1 MKWKDV
7 VSSISKKDIES
18 KLDSKLYAGDV
29 FDLAIK
35 SMFISNKIKFVEKY
49 SKYFDETETE
59 ESLKEKA
66 DLIAKTLIDCKN
78 NKKVTSFDQICEEN
92 KIKFLDANYISY
104 KYMTE
109 KDESYEDVSLN
120 TWRNYFLYTEAYSI
134 LSEILLLYAAGKLT
148 VVNPNH
154 TNKKYRKGRFSDY
167 VWKLT
172 KYCKSWLIFPES
184 WSKPPFIN
192 QPKNATYASK
202 SWPVEEDGT
211 LYNTFS

>member
-1 MKWKDV
+1 MEWNKII
-7 VSSISKKDIES
+7 SSISKKDIES
-18 KLDSKLYAGDV
+18 ELCSKLHTGDV

-66 DLIAKTLIDCKN
+66 DFIAKTLIEYKK
-78 NKKVTSFDQICEEN
+78 NKKVISFDQICEEN
-92 KIKFLDANYISY
+92 KIRFLDANYISY

-109 KDESYEDVSLN
+109 KNESYEDVSLN
-120 TWRNYFLYTEAYSI
+120 AWRNHFLYKEAYSI

-148 VVNPNH
+148 IVNPGYLSKEKL
-154 TNKKYRKGRFSDY
+154 TERFSTY

-172 KYCKSWLIFPES
+172 KYCKSWLIFPKN
-184 WSKPPFIN
+184 WSKPPYPN
-192 QPKNATYASK
+192 QPENADCIAE
-202 SWPVEEDGT
+202 SWPVEEDGSP
-211 LYNTFS
+211 YQTFA

>member
-29 FDLAIK
+29 FDLVIK
-35 SMFISNKIKFVEKY
+35 SMFLSNKLKFVEKY

-59 ESLKEKA
+59 ESIKEKA
-66 DLIAKTLIDCKN
+66 DIIAKTLIDCKN

-120 TWRNYFLYTEAYSI
+120 AWINHFLYKEAYSI

-148 VVNPNH
+148 VVNPGYLD
-154 TNKKYRKGRFSDY
+154 KKGKAERFSNY

-172 KYCKSWLIFPES
+172 KHCKSWLIFPKS
-184 WSKPPFIN
+184 WAKPPFAN
-192 QPKNATYASK
+192 QSKNASLVAK
-202 SWPVEEDGT
+202 SWPVEDDGS